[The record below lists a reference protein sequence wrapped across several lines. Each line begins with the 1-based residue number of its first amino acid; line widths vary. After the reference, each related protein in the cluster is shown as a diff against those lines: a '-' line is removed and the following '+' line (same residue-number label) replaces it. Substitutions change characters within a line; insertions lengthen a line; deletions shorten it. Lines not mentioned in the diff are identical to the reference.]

1 MFLFHYCIPINNYSF
16 NEKID
21 ISKKKQYIRKY
32 SLYNKGVIKEY
43 WINNIKIINDN
54 LNIINDKSIIYKDN
68 FLIQEFTKQSIQNFQ
83 FYHSDT
89 EYEYVLYESVLNN
102 IIIRLKEFK
111 NCMTLEFE
119 CNHTDEFFN
128 FYNEKNNIL

>member
-32 SLYNKGVIKEY
+32 SLYNKGVVKEY
-43 WINNIKIINDN
+43 WMNNIRIVNDN
-54 LNIINDKSIIYKDN
+54 INIIKDKSIIYKDN
-68 FLIQEFTKQSIQNFQ
+68 FLIQEFTKQSIHNFQ
-83 FYHSDT
+83 FFNTDT

-111 NCMTLEFE
+111 NFLTLEFE
-119 CNHTDEFFN
+119 CNHTDDFLN